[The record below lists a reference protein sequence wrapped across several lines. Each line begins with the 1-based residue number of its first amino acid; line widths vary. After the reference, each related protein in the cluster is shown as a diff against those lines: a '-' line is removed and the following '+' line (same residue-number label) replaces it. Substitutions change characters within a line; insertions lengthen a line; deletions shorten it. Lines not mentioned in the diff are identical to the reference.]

1 MVQFEY
7 NKVMKRHDVKLPFTL
22 VDESDMVMVASI
34 TEENKVVLH
43 RDLSINLLRQI
54 LMHWDE
60 YEHQME
66 RESED
71 LLIYEPKNKILTYL
85 KERRQGRWEDIPIA
99 RVSECKYL
107 NFSTRTWNILKTAG
121 INTVGELVKKS
132 KRDLCKQKNCGRKSL
147 WEIEEKLSEVGLTL
161 KQ

>member
-22 VDESDMVMVASI
+22 ADESDMVMVASI

-66 RESED
+66 RESD
-71 LLIYEPKNKILTYL
+71 
-85 KERRQGRWEDIPIA
+85 
-99 RVSECKYL
+99 
-107 NFSTRTWNILKTAG
+107 
-121 INTVGELVKKS
+121 ELS
-132 KRDLCKQKNCGRKSL
+132 K
-147 WEIEEKLSEVGLTL
+147 
-161 KQ
+161 

>member
-7 NKVMKRHDVKLPFTL
+7 NNVMKRHDAKLPFTL
-22 VDESDMVMVASI
+22 ADESDMVLVASI

-66 RESED
+66 RESD
-71 LLIYEPKNKILTYL
+71 
-85 KERRQGRWEDIPIA
+85 
-99 RVSECKYL
+99 
-107 NFSTRTWNILKTAG
+107 
-121 INTVGELVKKS
+121 ELS
-132 KRDLCKQKNCGRKSL
+132 K
-147 WEIEEKLSEVGLTL
+147 
-161 KQ
+161 

>member
-22 VDESDMVMVASI
+22 ADESDMVLVASI
-34 TEENKVVLH
+34 TEENKIILH

-66 RESED
+66 RESD
-71 LLIYEPKNKILTYL
+71 
-85 KERRQGRWEDIPIA
+85 
-99 RVSECKYL
+99 
-107 NFSTRTWNILKTAG
+107 
-121 INTVGELVKKS
+121 ELS
-132 KRDLCKQKNCGRKSL
+132 K
-147 WEIEEKLSEVGLTL
+147 
-161 KQ
+161 

>member
-22 VDESDMVMVASI
+22 ADESDMVMVASI

-60 YEHQME
+60 YEYQME
-66 RESED
+66 RESD
-71 LLIYEPKNKILTYL
+71 
-85 KERRQGRWEDIPIA
+85 
-99 RVSECKYL
+99 
-107 NFSTRTWNILKTAG
+107 
-121 INTVGELVKKS
+121 ELS
-132 KRDLCKQKNCGRKSL
+132 K
-147 WEIEEKLSEVGLTL
+147 
-161 KQ
+161 

>member
-22 VDESDMVMVASI
+22 ADESDMVMVASI

-66 RESED
+66 RESD
-71 LLIYEPKNKILTYL
+71 
-85 KERRQGRWEDIPIA
+85 
-99 RVSECKYL
+99 
-107 NFSTRTWNILKTAG
+107 
-121 INTVGELVKKS
+121 EL
-132 KRDLCKQKNCGRKSL
+132 
-147 WEIEEKLSEVGLTL
+147 
-161 KQ
+161 